1 MLLRHGEIVCVVPV
15 SSSTVLHALLMQP
28 SQTDSKL
35 CEGPSHQHQTSSNGT
50 MVEPCAVLG
59 WELPVQAFTAARFTR
74 TDATLE
80 SASRR
85 RFNRS
90 RDKEPV
96 LRAQSMKKPSHAAL
110 KRRALRHTVRTPE
123 PRLSAPCPR
132 TLAAQ
137 HASRFAH
144 ASCVSPTRAS
154 TERSPDDV
162 LSRLTSALPGVS
174 NISFPVALR
183 W

>member
-1 MLLRHGEIVCVVPV
+1 MLLLCSLRRR
-15 SSSTVLHALLMQP
+15 TVNCAKAPHIRTKPL
-28 SQTDSKL
+28 QT
-35 CEGPSHQHQTSSNGT
+35 
-50 MVEPCAVLG
+50 EPCWSLVLLLG

-123 PRLSAPCPR
+123 PRLSAPCRR

-144 ASCVSPTRAS
+144 ASCVSPARAS

-174 NISFPVALR
+174 NVSFPVALR